1 MSIKLPKLPYDQ
13 NALEPHVS
21 AETMKLH
28 HGKHHKAYVDKT
40 NKLISG
46 TPMDELDLVDVIR
59 QARQRTNTELL
70 DNAQQAWNHTFLWHS
85 MTAEGPQRPQ
95 GRMAELVKES
105 FGDIAAF
112 RKEFKESATAQ
123 FGSGWTWLALDGP
136 KLRIFSTGNADSPA
150 GTARTPLLTLDVWE
164 HAYYV
169 DYRNE
174 RPRYVDA
181 FLKNLINWKFAASNL
196 EKMSKAA

>member
-1 MSIKLPKLPYDQ
+1 MSIKLPKLPYDK

-21 AETMKLH
+21 AETMELH

-46 TPMDELDLVDVIR
+46 TPMDELDLVEIIR

-85 MTAEGPQRPQ
+85 MTPDGPQRPQ
-95 GRMAELVKES
+95 GRIAELIKES
-105 FGDIAAF
+105 FGDVAAF

-123 FGSGWTWLALDGP
+123 FGSGWTWLALDGA

-150 GTARTPLLTLDVWE
+150 GTARVPLLTLDVWE

-174 RPRYVDA
+174 RPRYIEA
-181 FLKNLINWKFAASNL
+181 FLKNLINWKFAAANL
-196 EKMSKAA
+196 DKLSKAA

>member
-1 MSIKLPKLPYDQ
+1 MSIKLPKLPYDK

-21 AETMKLH
+21 AETLELH
-28 HGKHHKAYVDKT
+28 HGKHHKAYVEKT
-40 NKLISG
+40 NKRISG
-46 TPMDELDLVDVIR
+46 TPLEELDLVEIIR
-59 QARQRTNTELL
+59 KARQRSDTALL

-85 MTAEGPQRPQ
+85 MTPGGPLKPQ
-95 GRMAELVKES
+95 GRIADLVKEG
-105 FGDIAAF
+105 FGGVAAF
-112 RKEFKESATAQ
+112 NKQFKESATEQ
-123 FGSGWTWLALDGP
+123 FGSGWTWLVLEAR
-136 KLRIFSTGNADSPA
+136 KLKIVSTSNADSPV

-181 FLKNLINWKFAASNL
+181 FLKQLINWKFAASNL
-196 EKMSKAA
+196 EKLGETA

>member
-1 MSIKLPKLPYDQ
+1 MSIKLPKLPYDK
-13 NALEPHVS
+13 NALEPQVS
-21 AETMKLH
+21 AETMELH

-46 TPMDELDLVDVIR
+46 TPLDELDVVDIIR
-59 QARQRTNTELL
+59 QARQRTDTALL

-85 MTAEGPQRPQ
+85 MTPDGPQRPQ
-95 GRMAELVKES
+95 GRIAELIKES
-105 FGDIAAF
+105 FGDVSAF
-112 RKEFKESATAQ
+112 RKEFKESATEQ
-123 FGSGWTWLALDGP
+123 FGSGWTWLVLEGS
-136 KLRIFSTGNADSPA
+136 KLRIISTSNADSPV
-150 GTARTPLLTLDVWE
+150 GTARIPLLTLDVWE

-174 RPRYVDA
+174 RPRYIDA
-181 FLKNLINWKFAASNL
+181 FLKNLINWKFASANL

>member
-1 MSIKLPKLPYDQ
+1 MSIRLPKLPYDKS
-13 NALEPHVS
+13 ALEPHVS
-21 AETMKLH
+21 AETMELH

-46 TPMDELDLVDVIR
+46 TPMDELDLVEIIR

-85 MTAEGPQRPQ
+85 MTPDGPQRPQ
-95 GRMAELVKES
+95 GLIAEMIKES
-105 FGDIAAF
+105 FGDVAAF

-123 FGSGWTWLALDGP
+123 FGSGWTWLALDGA

-150 GTARTPLLTLDVWE
+150 GTARVPLLTRDVWE

-174 RPRYVDA
+174 RPRYIEA
-181 FLKNLINWKFAASNL
+181 FLKNLINWKFAAANL